1 MKTLWETLYTVK
13 KNQTK
18 MLIRRGYNVPDSAI
32 LDMSFDEFK
41 NHYMNLLKEQQKTE
55 EDICSVLNMEVEE
68 PNKVFVWYIHTQGKD
83 VPIEDVRIF
92 LDYIT
97 GKDGNTIYKHSI
109 LISNQKLGSKPSQT
123 LEAMPLFEIEHFTY
137 DELSYDPTDHFLASK
152 HTKLSTDESK
162 QFFKDNKILPEQLP
176 TMYVTDPISKY
187 YNYHI
192 GDIIFIE
199 RHSLISFVP
208 ENSICYRRVI
218 RPIR

>member
-1 MKTLWETLYTVK
+1 MKTLWETLYVVK

-18 MLIRRGYNVPDSAI
+18 MLLRRGYNPSDATVT
-32 LDMSFDEFK
+32 DMTFNEFK
-41 NHYMNLLKEQQKTE
+41 QHYLNLLKEQDKTE
-55 EDICSVLNMEVEE
+55 EDICSVLNVEAE
-68 PNKVFVWYIHTQGKD
+68 GTSKVFVWYIYTQGKD

-97 GKDGNTIYKHSI
+97 GNDGNVVYKHSI
-109 LISNQKLGSKPSQT
+109 LISNQKLGAKALQT
-123 LEAMPLFEIEHFTY
+123 LESMPLFEIEHFTY

-152 HTKLSTDESK
+152 HTRLSPEHAKS
-162 QFFKDNKILPEQLP
+162 FFKENKILPQQLP

-199 RHSLISFVP
+199 RRSLISLVP
-208 ENSICYRRVI
+208 ENSVTYRLVV
-218 RPIR
+218 RPVR